1 MADISAFKANLAL
14 GGARANQFYV
24 QLQFPASVGAGPIIG
39 QKGQFLCKGAQLPA
53 STIDNTP
60 VNYRGRQVNLAGER
74 TFAPWTITILNDN
87 DFALRNA
94 FEAWM
99 NSINN
104 NATNTGNIIPKS
116 EENLAPKYQD
126 VFGETILDL
135 AQKNENII
143 GITVEKPI
151 PIASQP
157 NMTPPV
163 PPTIKPE
170 ANPMPAINPPPIIN
184 FIGPKRT
191 ANRSP
196 KRRPITIAAEKL
208 M

>member
-104 NATNTGNIIPKS
+104 NATNTGNIIPNQYQVDMQVYQLDRNGNAVKEYKFIDAYPTEVS
-116 EENLAPKYQD
+116 AIELNFDTNNQVEEFTVTLIYNYWTSQSTAGNGAFGVGVTVNTPIGNLPLP
-126 VFGETILDL
+126 VRIP
-135 AQKNENII
+135 
-143 GITVEKPI
+143 GI
-151 PIASQP
+151 
-157 NMTPPV
+157 N
-163 PPTIKPE
+163 
-170 ANPMPAINPPPIIN
+170 
-184 FIGPKRT
+184 
-191 ANRSP
+191 
-196 KRRPITIAAEKL
+196 
-208 M
+208 

>member
-104 NATNTGNIIPKS
+104 NQTNTGNIIPNQYQVDMQVYQLDRNGNAVKEYKFIDAYPTEVS
-116 EENLAPKYQD
+116 AIELNFDTNNQVEEFTVTLIYNYWTSQSTAGNGAFGVGVTVNTPIGNLPLP
-126 VFGETILDL
+126 VRIP
-135 AQKNENII
+135 
-143 GITVEKPI
+143 GI
-151 PIASQP
+151 
-157 NMTPPV
+157 N
-163 PPTIKPE
+163 
-170 ANPMPAINPPPIIN
+170 
-184 FIGPKRT
+184 
-191 ANRSP
+191 
-196 KRRPITIAAEKL
+196 
-208 M
+208 

>member
-104 NATNTGNIIPKS
+104 NQTNTGNIIPNQYQVDMQVYQLDRNGNAVKEYKFIDAYPTEVS
-116 EENLAPKYQD
+116 AIELNFDTNNQVEEFTVTLVYNYWTSQSTAGNGAFGVGVTVNTPIGNLPLP
-126 VFGETILDL
+126 VRIP
-135 AQKNENII
+135 
-143 GITVEKPI
+143 GI
-151 PIASQP
+151 
-157 NMTPPV
+157 N
-163 PPTIKPE
+163 
-170 ANPMPAINPPPIIN
+170 
-184 FIGPKRT
+184 
-191 ANRSP
+191 
-196 KRRPITIAAEKL
+196 
-208 M
+208 

>member
-104 NATNTGNIIPKS
+104 NQTNTGNIIPNQYQVDMQVYQLDRNGNQVKEYKFVDAYPTEVS
-116 EENLAPKYQD
+116 AIELNFDTNNQVEEFTVTLVYNYWTSQSTAGNGAFGVGVTVNTPIGNLPLP
-126 VFGETILDL
+126 VRIP
-135 AQKNENII
+135 
-143 GITVEKPI
+143 GI
-151 PIASQP
+151 
-157 NMTPPV
+157 N
-163 PPTIKPE
+163 
-170 ANPMPAINPPPIIN
+170 
-184 FIGPKRT
+184 
-191 ANRSP
+191 
-196 KRRPITIAAEKL
+196 
-208 M
+208 